1 MSTLSPVASPP
12 APPTWFGSLR
22 RFSVEEYHQMIEA
35 GILDEN
41 DNVELIEGHVVN
53 KMSRNPPHDSAIRIL
68 SRRLDRLLPPGWDYR
83 GQSAITLSD
92 SEPEPDLA
100 VVRGDERTYGTRH
113 PGAAD
118 VGLVVEVSDS
128 TLAWDRSEKARI
140 YARAGI
146 ETYWIVNLVDRR
158 LEVHTGPSGP
168 TASPCYA
175 RRDDIPIGS
184 SVPLVLD
191 GVVIAALAV
200 SDLLP

>member
-1 MSTLSPVASPP
+1 MTTLVSPP
-12 APPTWFGSLR
+12 AVLSAPGSLR
-22 RFSVEEYHQMIEA
+22 RFSVEEYHQMIQA

-41 DNVELIEGHVVN
+41 DNAELIEGYVVN

-68 SRRLDRLLPPGWDYR
+68 SKHLERMLPPGWDYR

-118 VGLVVEVSDS
+118 TGFVVEVSDS

-175 RRDDIPIGS
+175 RRDDIPIGG

>member
-1 MSTLSPVASPP
+1 MFTLSPVASPP
-12 APPTWFGSLR
+12 IPLSWVGSLR

-41 DNVELIEGHVVN
+41 DNVELIEGYVVN
-53 KMSRNPPHDSAIRIL
+53 KMSRNPPHDGTIQLVSDLLREV
-68 SRRLDRLLPPGWDYR
+68 LPPGWCVRD
-83 GQSAITLSD
+83 QSAVTLAS
-92 SEPEPDLA
+92 SEPEPDVCIA
-100 VVRGDERTYGTRH
+100 RGTRRAFLTQH
-113 PGAAD
+113 PQAAD

-168 TASPCYA
+168 TASPSYA
-175 RRDDIPIGS
+175 RRDDVPVGGS
-184 SVPLVLD
+184 VSLVLD
-191 GVVIAALAV
+191 GVVIATLAV
-200 SDLLP
+200 GDLLP

>member
-12 APPTWFGSLR
+12 APLTWFGSLR
-22 RFSVEEYHQMIEA
+22 RFSVEEYHQMIQA

-41 DNVELIEGHVVN
+41 DNVELIEGYVVN
-53 KMSRNPPHDSAIRIL
+53 KMSRNPPHDGTIQLVSDLLREV
-68 SRRLDRLLPPGWDYR
+68 LPPGWCVRD
-83 GQSAITLSD
+83 QSAVTLTS
-92 SEPEPDLA
+92 SEPEPD
-100 VVRGDERTYGTRH
+100 VCIVRGTRRDYLTQH
-113 PGAAD
+113 PHAAD
-118 VGLVVEVSDS
+118 TGFVVEVSDS

-175 RRDDIPIGS
+175 RRDDIPIGG